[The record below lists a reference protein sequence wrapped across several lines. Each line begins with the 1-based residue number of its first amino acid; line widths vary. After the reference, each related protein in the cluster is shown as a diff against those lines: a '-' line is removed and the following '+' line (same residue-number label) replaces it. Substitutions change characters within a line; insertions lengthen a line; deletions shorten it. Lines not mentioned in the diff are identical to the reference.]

1 LATGLQIW
9 NPAMA
14 QIFVVAVSV
23 ACVMMCGQANANAQQ
38 SSANIF
44 PKLTSGVE
52 NQADSTQADDSM
64 RKPQL
69 VDMSLFLKRHRGFTL
84 FGQPLSNVK
93 IDGTPAVSPAGQIPY
108 YGGPLQNY
116 LNTEGVYTLHD
127 VIRPFGASG
136 SVPLA
141 HGRMELFGTMGG
153 VFVPF
158 RSAYTM
164 PNAWLTQGTLGARVA
179 LDQAHHFWVG
189 GTGSYLADFADKER
203 QWGSW
208 SADFTLQSGH

>member
-116 LNTEGVYTLHD
+116 STPRGYTRYTTSYVPSARAAAFRLPTD
-127 VIRPFGASG
+127 GWNYSAPWAACLCPFDRRTRCQTRG
-136 SVPLA
+136 
-141 HGRMELFGTMGG
+141 
-153 VFVPF
+153 
-158 RSAYTM
+158 
-164 PNAWLTQGTLGARVA
+164 
-179 LDQAHHFWVG
+179 
-189 GTGSYLADFADKER
+189 
-203 QWGSW
+203 
-208 SADFTLQSGH
+208 